1 MPGRR
6 QAPDWDALR
15 ARLAAAA
22 TVATEQDAAPGPERQ
37 RALLLE
43 RARRLAQE
51 PPAEVAPAAMAEVLE
66 FMLAHERY
74 AVEMAHVHEVHVL
87 RELTPLPGTPAFVL
101 GIVNVRGRIL
111 SLVDLRRFL
120 GLPEQGLTDMNK
132 IIVLRDGAMRFGV
145 LADQILG
152 VNKLVLAGLQRPPA
166 AAGGIRAEFL
176 KGITAQRLILLD
188 AGRLLADPAMVVQQH
203 AA

>member
-6 QAPDWDALR
+6 QATDWEALR
-15 ARLAAAA
+15 ARLATAAA
-22 TVATEQDAAPGPERQ
+22 AARQATAPEPERQ
-37 RALLLE
+37 RGVLLE

-51 PPAEVAPAAMAEVLE
+51 PPAEVAPAALAEVLE
-66 FMLAHERY
+66 FMLAQERY

-101 GIVNVRGRIL
+101 GIVNLRGRIL
-111 SLVDLRRFL
+111 SLVDLRRFF
-120 GLPEQGLTDMNK
+120 GLPDKGLSDMNK
-132 IIVLRDGAMRFGV
+132 IIVLRAGAMRFGV

-152 VNKLVLAGLQRPPA
+152 VNKLLLAELRPPPA
-166 AAGGIRAEFL
+166 TVDGAGGIRADYL

-188 AGRLLADPAMVVQQH
+188 AGRLLADPAMVVEQ
-203 AA
+203 